1 MFVLYL
7 LSNQILFEMDISKLL
22 MRMGVE
28 NEVVLELVS
37 AVFTMLIVGLVGW
50 IAYIVAKK
58 LLPRLVKRIAGATR
72 NQWDEWL
79 LDQKFFNRLAWL
91 IPPMIFRIGLTPIQ
105 WEHMASVNKVLD
117 IWIVVAIAML
127 LSSFMD
133 GINRVYEK
141 TASVKDK
148 PVKII
153 TQVIAVVVW
162 CAVALIVISI
172 LTKASITVLLGGM
185 TAFAAVL
192 MLVFQDSIL
201 GFVAGI
207 QLSSNNM
214 VRLGDWIVMPGR
226 GADGEVTE
234 IGLTT
239 VKVQNW
245 DKTITTIPTHKLVS
259 ESFTNWRGME
269 ESGGRRIKRSINI
282 DISSIHYLS
291 ETQLEEL
298 AASELLHDYMVQKI
312 AELRA
317 YNADMSSGLDE
328 RRLTNI
334 GAFREYLE
342 NWIGRNPNI
351 NMEMTHMVR
360 QLQPGPTGLPLE
372 IYCFSARQKWI
383 DYENVQSDI
392 FDHVYA
398 VMPLF
403 GLRAYQYDGVISK
416 EEGCTV
422 SCNGTGGIG

>member
-1 MFVLYL
+1 
-7 LSNQILFEMDISKLL
+7 MDISKLL
-22 MRMGVE
+22 MKMGVE
-28 NEVVLELVS
+28 NELVLELLS
-37 AVFTMLIVGLVGW
+37 AVFTMLVVGLVGW
-50 IAYIVAKK
+50 LAYIVAKK
-58 LLPRLVKRIAGATR
+58 LLPRIVKRIAGATHT
-72 NQWDEWL
+72 QWGEWL

-91 IPPMIFRIGLTPIQ
+91 IPPMIFRIGLTPIK
-105 WEHMASVNKVLD
+105 WEHMTAVNKVLD

-127 LSSFMD
+127 LTSFMD

-141 TASVKDK
+141 KASVKDK

-153 TQVIAVVVW
+153 TQVIAVIVW

-172 LTKASITVLLGGM
+172 FTKESITMLLGGL

-192 MLVFQDSIL
+192 MLVFQDPIL

-291 ETQLEEL
+291 EAQLEEL
-298 AASELLHDYMVQKI
+298 TASELLHDYMVQKI
-312 AELRA
+312 AEIRA
-317 YNADMSSGLDE
+317 YNAANGTSGLDE

-334 GAFREYLE
+334 GTFREYLE
-342 NWIGRNPNI
+342 TWIDHNPNI
-351 NMEMTHMVR
+351 NRDMTHMVR
-360 QLQPGPTGLPLE
+360 QLQPGPTGMPLE
-372 IYCFSARQKWI
+372 IYCFSARQQWI

-403 GLRAYQYDGVISK
+403 GLRAYQYSGVMVQ
-416 EEGCTV
+416 E
-422 SCNGTGGIG
+422 